1 MRLLVSIVFLILVIS
16 SFGKT
21 GNEYWSELQ
30 KVANKR
36 YSGIAGDVSVE
47 VTVDETKEGS
57 GSMTLKVPIYSK
69 QDKISMAENKESFL
83 KDGADLIEEMQNC
96 DVKITSLGKQ
106 MKLMK
111 AIMSDEG
118 TSAVKDYYEAE
129 IKMEEAKN
137 TKNRIVKLLDAMVN

>member
-21 GNEYWSELQ
+21 GNEYWNELQ

-96 DVKITSLGKQ
+96 DV
-106 MKLMK
+106 
-111 AIMSDEG
+111 
-118 TSAVKDYYEAE
+118 
-129 IKMEEAKN
+129 
-137 TKNRIVKLLDAMVN
+137 